1 MKRQGP
7 SCKGSLTVVLVV
19 FFSCVTFAQSG
30 GVDTTLVMAVGDSFV
45 AGFQS
50 GGLSID
56 GQRNSFPAFVA
67 RQMGAFLPLPTI
79 TRPGIPATLTITS
92 NGSIVPS
99 SSSVGT
105 MLLPPVGNSFHFNV
119 AIPGFKVHDVLAQR
133 PQLPDPVNRP
143 GDILRD
149 LILGVPGLAVPGAV
163 TTGSEI
169 EQVEALHPT
178 FVIAWFGGND
188 VLGAFTANNVSLI
201 TSFDSFS
208 ADYVTAMKRIQAVGA
223 KVVTANIPDVTASP
237 LVIPAEV
244 VAASAGA
251 PLSVIGPA
259 LGIAAGDGVYAPA
272 IPLVTGI
279 LTGQVPGPLPRS
291 AILKAA
297 DAATIRA
304 ALLKQNDFIKSTA
317 ASLGIPMADF
327 FGVLNGVKA
336 NGIVVGGRKLTA
348 NFLGGII
355 ALDFI
360 HPTNTGYA
368 LLANEILKAINAG
381 YGASFP
387 LVDLNAV
394 FASDPLAPLVHKGAS
409 DGEGENEVSIFDIR
423 VDLDWFHEFRQL
435 MAGPQKRSESPVIQY
450 TVVAG
455 SEEDP
460 SQSTS
465 PPRSETRR

>member
-1 MKRQGP
+1 MKPLGP
-7 SCKGSLTVVLVV
+7 CGKTCLTVVLVLL
-19 FFSCVTFAQSG
+19 FSCVLLAQGG

-56 GQRNSFPAFVA
+56 GQRNSFPAFAA

-79 TRPGIPATLTITS
+79 TRPGIPATLTIAP

-99 SSSVGT
+99 SSTVGT
-105 MLLPPVGNSFHFNV
+105 LLLPPVGNSFHFNV

-201 TSFDSFS
+201 TPFDSFS
-208 ADYVTAMKRIQAVGA
+208 ADYLTAMKRIQAAGA

-244 VAASAGA
+244 VAATAGA
-251 PLSVIGPA
+251 TLTTIGPV
-259 LGIAAGDGVYAPA
+259 LGISAGDGVYAPA
-272 IPLVTGI
+272 IPLVTSI

-291 AILKAA
+291 SVLKAA

-304 ALLKQNDFIKSTA
+304 ALLKENDFIKSTA
-317 ASLGIPMADF
+317 GSLGIPMADF
-327 FGVLNGVKA
+327 FGVLNNVKA

-368 LLANEILKAINAG
+368 LLGNEILKAINTG
-381 YGASFP
+381 YGTNFP

-394 FASDPLAPLVHKGAS
+394 FASDPLGPLVHKGVF
-409 DGEGENEVSIFDIR
+409 DGAGENEVSIFNIS
-423 VDLDWFHEFRQL
+423 VDLEWFEQFQEL
-435 MAGPQKRSESPVIQY
+435 MAGPQRRSELPVVQEP
-450 TVVAG
+450 VLAG
-455 SEEDP
+455 SEEGL
-460 SQSTS
+460 SQMVT
-465 PPRSETRR
+465 PPRAEERR

>member
-1 MKRQGP
+1 MKPLG
-7 SCKGSLTVVLVV
+7 SCGKAGLTVVLVLLY
-19 FFSCVTFAQSG
+19 SCVVFAQGG

-79 TRPGIPATLTITS
+79 TRPGIPATLTITPS
-92 NGSIVPS
+92 GSIVPS
-99 SSSVGT
+99 SSSVGSL
-105 MLLPPVGNSFHFNV
+105 LLPPVGNSFHFNV
-119 AIPGFKVHDVLAQR
+119 AIPGFKVHDVLTQR

-149 LILGVPGLAVPGAV
+149 LILGIPGLAVPGAV

-188 VLGAFTANNVSLI
+188 VLGAFTSNNVSLV
-201 TSFDSFS
+201 TPFASFS
-208 ADYVTAMKRIQAVGA
+208 ADYLTAMQRIKAAGA

-244 VAASAGA
+244 VAATAGA
-251 PLSVIGPA
+251 PLSVIGPV
-259 LGIAAGDGVYAPA
+259 LGISAGDGVYAPA
-272 IPLVTGI
+272 IALATSI
-279 LTGQVPGPLPRS
+279 LAGQVPGPLPRS
-291 AILKAA
+291 SVLTAA

-304 ALLKQNDFIKSTA
+304 ALLKENDFIKSTA
-317 ASLGIPMADF
+317 GTLGIPMADF
-327 FGVLNGVKA
+327 FGVLNNVKA

-368 LLANEILKAINAG
+368 LLANEILKAVNTG
-381 YGASFP
+381 YGTSFP

-394 FASDPLAPLVHKGAS
+394 FASDPLGPLVHKSAS
-409 DGEGENEVSIFDIR
+409 DGEGENEVSILDIR
-423 VDLDWFHEFRQL
+423 VDQEWFRQFQEF
-435 MAGPQKRSESPVIQY
+435 MAGPPRRSELPVVQEP
-450 TVVAG
+450 VLVGSDAG
-455 SEEDP
+455 LN
-460 SQSTS
+460 
-465 PPRSETRR
+465 RSENVQRVEVRR